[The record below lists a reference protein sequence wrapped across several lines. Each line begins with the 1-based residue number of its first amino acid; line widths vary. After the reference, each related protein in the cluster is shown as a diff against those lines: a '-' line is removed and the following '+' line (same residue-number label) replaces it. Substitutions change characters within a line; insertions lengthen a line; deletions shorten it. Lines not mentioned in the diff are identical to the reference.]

1 VLPVLGI
8 VINVYIFYK
17 NFFQTFVLHP
27 TSFVTETSI
36 TVACFAC
43 IVLAVVFTVIGI
55 RRTGRLGRPHGFIED
70 EPEVIQAAG
79 D

>member
-1 VLPVLGI
+1 

-27 TSFVTETSI
+27 TSFVTQTSI
-36 TVACFAC
+36 TVACATAL
-43 IVLAVVFTVIGI
+43 VLAVVFTVLGI
-55 RRTGRLGRPHGFIED
+55 RRTGRLTRPHGFIED
-70 EPEVIQAAG
+70 EPAVAEAAG